1 MFNNFIFVGLPYAA
15 LLIFLIG
22 TIFRYRTQPFSVS
35 SLSSQILES
44 RILYWGSH
52 AFHIGIVT
60 LFFGHL
66 IGFLFPRGV
75 ISFTGQP
82 TRLLIIEISAFAFG
96 VLSLF
101 GIVTL
106 IYRRIAVPKLK
117 TVTSKM
123 DLVVYALILIQV
135 LTGLWIA
142 YFNRWGSAWFAIS
155 LAPYLKSIFLL
166 APDFD
171 SVAAM
176 PLSIKLHVASAFVFV
191 AVVPFTRLMHF
202 LVFPFVYITRAYQYV
217 IWNWN
222 RKTRRGSTKFNEGV
236 KPKNN

>member
-1 MFNNFIFVGLPYAA
+1 MFNNFIFIGLPYAA
-15 LLIFLIG
+15 LLMFLVVS
-22 TIFRYRTQPFSVS
+22 IFRYRNQPFSVS

-66 IGFLFPRGV
+66 IGFLFPSSV

-96 VLSLF
+96 LLSLL
-101 GIVTL
+101 GVATL
-106 IYRRIAVPKLK
+106 IYRRIAVTKLK

-123 DLVVYALILIQV
+123 DVLVYMLILLQV
-135 LTGLWIA
+135 VSGLWIA
-142 YFNRWGSAWFAIS
+142 YFDRWGSAWFAIS

-166 APDFD
+166 TPNYEA
-171 SVAAM
+171 VAAM
-176 PLSIKLHVASAFVFV
+176 PLSIKFHVASAFVFV
-191 AVVPFTRLMHF
+191 AMVPFTRLMHF

-217 IWNWN
+217 IWNWD
-222 RKTRRGSTKFNEGV
+222 RKTRRNSTKFNEGV
-236 KPKNN
+236 KAKNN